1 MDADNFIILLVWGI
15 FISIYAVTSIRKKKQ
30 AANAAPK
37 KPAYQRP
44 AYQRPAPAQHVR
56 AAHTPIAAKPLP
68 EEGQRVTAPKPKQ
81 PGSPTQPIKQQRSH
95 HGNDERSLLHDKDA
109 LRRTLILGQILEP
122 KF

>member
-30 AANAAPK
+30 AVNAAPK
-37 KPAYQRP
+37 KPAP
-44 AYQRPAPAQHVR
+44 QRPAPAQHVR

-81 PGSPTQPIKQQRSH
+81 PGSPTQLIKQQRSH
-95 HGNDERSLLHDKDA
+95 HGNDARSLLHDKDA